1 MAIRLCKVFRIC
13 RISDVQRKED
23 ACFFFSQV
31 QSFKYGS
38 ANLFRSEC
46 VDAESKGDDGFKT
59 VNLHAA
65 FVRQFDGMLCL
76 IFPQNTAFTKS
87 LYPCSDCWGDNPEQ
101 LAEFPLGHGNG
112 DCIGRQ
118 GDVAL
123 SVHRDD
129 ASFLF
134 SVFTGLAYS
143 DVKNLTTDNLQ
154 TFFDG
159 NLWIITRRKKTNTE
173 SNIRL
178 LDVPRKIIEKYKGM
192 AKDNKVFPMPSNTTC
207 NKKLKAIADLCG
219 IKTHLTYHVARHSAA
234 TTILLSNG
242 VPIETVSRLL
252 GHTNIKT
259 TQIYAKITAQKI
271 SQDLELLSD
280 KLGDME
286 KSICSAI

>member
-101 LAEFPLGHGNG
+101 LSEFPLGHGNG

-134 SVFTGLAYS
+134 HLYSSLWVIKWHCKCFSPYPPTCRTTVPSPDLSFGRLSSRRFEWSLCWYAPTG
-143 DVKNLTTDNLQ
+143 
-154 TFFDG
+154 G
-159 NLWIITRRKKTNTE
+159 
-173 SNIRL
+173 
-178 LDVPRKIIEKYKGM
+178 
-192 AKDNKVFPMPSNTTC
+192 
-207 NKKLKAIADLCG
+207 
-219 IKTHLTYHVARHSAA
+219 
-234 TTILLSNG
+234 
-242 VPIETVSRLL
+242 
-252 GHTNIKT
+252 
-259 TQIYAKITAQKI
+259 
-271 SQDLELLSD
+271 
-280 KLGDME
+280 
-286 KSICSAI
+286 

>member
-101 LAEFPLGHGNG
+101 LAEFPLGHGKGRVYPCRHNALQ
-112 DCIGRQ
+112 DCGAAKTERRVCKVFFFMGYQ
-118 GDVAL
+118 MAL
-123 SVHRDD
+123 QM
-129 ASFLF
+129 LF
-134 SVFTGLAYS
+134 S
-143 DVKNLTTDNLQ
+143 
-154 TFFDG
+154 
-159 NLWIITRRKKTNTE
+159 
-173 SNIRL
+173 
-178 LDVPRKIIEKYKGM
+178 
-192 AKDNKVFPMPSNTTC
+192 
-207 NKKLKAIADLCG
+207 
-219 IKTHLTYHVARHSAA
+219 
-234 TTILLSNG
+234 
-242 VPIETVSRLL
+242 
-252 GHTNIKT
+252 
-259 TQIYAKITAQKI
+259 I
-271 SQDLELLSD
+271 SPNLSD
-280 KLGDME
+280 NSS
-286 KSICSAI
+286 KS